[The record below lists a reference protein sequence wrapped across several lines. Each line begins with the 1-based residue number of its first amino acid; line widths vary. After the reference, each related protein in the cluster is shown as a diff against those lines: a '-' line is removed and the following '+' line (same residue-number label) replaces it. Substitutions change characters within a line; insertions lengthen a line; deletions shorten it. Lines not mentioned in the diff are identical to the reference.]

1 MVCCQSGRRDRG
13 INCYLW
19 VVIPCFYCGSLN
31 KCVLYVN
38 LRGHCL
44 SDLTG
49 ISLSLWCNVA
59 GESRTVRVTR
69 YWRCILSSMLVIEFH
84 QGLLAHTG
92 GSMDVICELWTVYW
106 YSNFL
111 LLSKFMFLR
120 AIWEQVLVKFFSWQ
134 LSCTI
139 WSKNR
144 SQIIRFTCQH
154 FWIITSS
161 CMASSVIRA

>member
-69 YWRCILSSMLVIEFH
+69 YWRCILSSMLVIEEFH

-120 AIWEQVLVKFFSWQ
+120 AIWEQVLVKFLSWQ
-134 LSCTI
+134 LSCSI
-139 WSKNR
+139 WSKKQVTNYTLYL
-144 SQIIRFTCQH
+144 STFLNHNFLVHSII
-154 FWIITSS
+154 SD
-161 CMASSVIRA
+161 